1 MATLRDGLLPVFESA
16 RTLIDGLGLRTTRV
30 IRRTKTWSGGQV
42 GLGTLTTTD
51 VELAPRPKVRDA
63 GPGQVVVGPITP
75 AFAGGGYDHDDLVP
89 AQTDA
94 QDVIWVLIGADGE
107 ERPYRWAGTDS
118 RRAFRYM
125 LTLQELDREDPS
137 F

>member
-1 MATLRDGLLPVFESA
+1 MATLRTGLLPVFDSA
-16 RTLIDGLGLRTTRV
+16 RTLIDNLGLRTTRV
-30 IRRTKTWSGGQV
+30 IRRTKAWSGGQV

-51 VELAPRPKVRDA
+51 IELVPRPKVRDA
-63 GPGQVVVGPITP
+63 GPGMVTVGPITP
-75 AFAGGGYDHDDLVP
+75 AFAGGGYDADDLKP
-89 AQTDA
+89 SETAS
-94 QDVIWVLIGADGE
+94 QDVIWILIGADGE
-107 ERPYRWAGTDS
+107 ETPYRLAGSDS